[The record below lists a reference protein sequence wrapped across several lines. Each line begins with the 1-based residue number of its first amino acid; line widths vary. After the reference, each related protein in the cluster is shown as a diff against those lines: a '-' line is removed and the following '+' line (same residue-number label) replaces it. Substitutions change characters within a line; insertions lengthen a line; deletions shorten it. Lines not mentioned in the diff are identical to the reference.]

1 MKPFLRIFFIIFLL
15 LSNIVKIF
23 AQNNSELNYSYE
35 EIEKKIEN
43 SHNSEVELWKWV
55 KLYITKSKKEKNNE
69 TLLYAYRIAS
79 NYSSFPNNFKYSDSA
94 LIVGQKSKNKKLL
107 SYAYLNRG
115 TLYMDEEKYNKAL
128 DDIFLAN
135 KYSKD
140 LGDDYT
146 YNKTKYYIAQNK
158 IYLGLYEDANT
169 ELKSCTQYF
178 KDNLNATNSLGNNYP
193 MYYLYSLM
201 SYIDTNTKIGKQNL
215 NEDLL
220 KEAYSYIDKNNL
232 QVYKPYFVSSE
243 GTDAFYRKDYKLA
256 IDKLTKA
263 LLSYNDQWPHHTDIY
278 YLGLSFWHSGEKKL
292 P

>member
-1 MKPFLRIFFIIFLL
+1 MRPFLRFFFIIFLF
-15 LSNIVKIF
+15 LSSIVKIF

-35 EIEKKIEN
+35 EIEKKIEK
-43 SHNSEVELWKWV
+43 SHDSESKLWKWINIY
-55 KLYITKSKKEKNNE
+55 LLKSKKNKNNE

-79 NYSSFPNNFKYSDSA
+79 NYSSKPNNFKYADSA
-94 LIVGQKSKNKKLL
+94 LIVAKNAKSEKLL

-128 DDIFLAN
+128 DDILLAN
-135 KYSKD
+135 NYSNESKD
-140 LGDDYT
+140 NYT
-146 YNKTKYYIAQNK
+146 YNKTKYYVAQNK

-220 KEAYSYIDKNNL
+220 KEAYLYIDKNNL
-232 QVYKPYFVSSE
+232 EVYKPYFVSSE

-263 LLSYNDQWPHHTDIY
+263 LLSYND
-278 YLGLSFWHSGEKKL
+278 
-292 P
+292 